1 MAVVPVTL
9 AVVVYPRDKSGDPY
23 PATLVGYAWA
33 TGLGV
38 GGGPVAPG
46 APPGQPAHPIV
57 LPPNLPAHPI
67 VIPPAAPGIPTH
79 PIVLPEPPTEPPE
92 LPTVPSDPKPPPP
105 GGGWGWSPE
114 YGWGYFPGTG
124 GAGPKK

>member
-1 MAVVPVTL
+1 MAAVPVTL
-9 AVVVYPRDKSGDPY
+9 AVVVYPKDKSGDPY
-23 PATLVGYAWA
+23 PATIVGYAWA

-38 GGGPVAPG
+38 GGGPVM
-46 APPGQPAHPIV
+46 
-57 LPPNLPAHPI
+57 PPNVPAHPI
-67 VIPPAAPGIPTH
+67 VIPPAAPGVPTH

-92 LPTVPSDPKPPPP
+92 IPTVPSEPKPPPP

-124 GAGPKK
+124 GAGPKR